1 MKSHSS
7 FRKFFVY
14 WYREE
19 IKLYAFWVYDIVEHA
34 LWKDYMTNIFTHLLS
49 CVNIM
54 TNLRIVCFNARID
67 AYSDRC
73 HFGSTVS
80 KLKMEFQ
87 LNSNEMTNSLKSLR
101 EFALQI
107 KKHFRH
113 SPLIDRIQWCVLFG
127 VSVIWFL
134 WFLDVGL
141 SGSDARLISFVMNCI
156 SKRSKR
162 GRKRH
167 GCSVN
172 GILDMLMI
180 VKIIISWLIKY
191 RLGAMLRVPH
201 LVRTV

>member
-1 MKSHSS
+1 
-7 FRKFFVY
+7 
-14 WYREE
+14 
-19 IKLYAFWVYDIVEHA
+19 
-34 LWKDYMTNIFTHLLS
+34 MTNIFTHLLS

-73 HFGSTVS
+73 HFGS
-80 KLKMEFQ
+80 KMEFQ

-101 EFALQI
+101 EFVLQI
-107 KKHFRH
+107 KKHLRH
-113 SPLIDRIQWCVLFG
+113 SALIYWIQWCVLFG
-127 VSVIWFL
+127 VSVFWFH

-141 SGSDARLISFVMNCI
+141 SGSDARLISFVTNCI